1 MVILSVVGIVGG
13 ARSIRS
19 IVTVWND
26 RVLSRVAGW
35 LRIPDETTFGRI
47 LRTFTEKNIN
57 EMESLNHRIR
67 AGIWRKALLGYIFF
81 HKVLYLLGCVR
92 FCRDIVS
99 TH

>member
-1 MVILSVVGIVGG
+1 MQLNRDIRCTGLYDAVDMVILSVVGIVGG

-47 LRTFTEKNIN
+47 LRTFN

-67 AGIWRKALLGYIFF
+67 AGLAIKWDKIYT
-81 HKVLYLLGCVR
+81 VL
-92 FCRDIVS
+92 
-99 TH
+99 